1 MRRDHELSAA
11 HLDNARALAL
21 WGEADGV
28 YDISGLATLVALY
41 PGMHAQRVART
52 GHLPMVEHPDD
63 TARSYLEFLR

>member
-1 MRRDHELSAA
+1 MRRDNELSAA
-11 HLDNARALAL
+11 HRDDAHGLAL

-41 PGMHAQRVART
+41 PGMQAQRVART